1 MTETLSFCDFIDV
14 NKDVYLILKILP
26 TENDSSLKAMEVAQK
41 HPEWHWGYELAEP
54 EVGDVL
60 CNFIVSAS
68 NVDIWDLE
76 KFSLQKGLIHVSPRD

>member
-41 HPEWHWGYELAEP
+41 HPEWHWGYELA
-54 EVGDVL
+54 
-60 CNFIVSAS
+60 
-68 NVDIWDLE
+68 
-76 KFSLQKGLIHVSPRD
+76 